1 MFSITDIQKESIKDY
16 IRTKFRCITMEER
29 EVYELTALVI
39 DDVITDIEETSDWQN
54 IEDDE
59 IVFGTSESDIKDV
72 DIVNESSQ
80 FFLVTVFGEYAFV
93 FGMAH
98 TYRKQRHEVVRCFV
112 GRTPDDFSAFGKQ
125 IP

>member
-39 DDVITDIEETSDWQN
+39 DDVITDIEETADWEN

-59 IVFGTSESDIKDV
+59 IVLDDV
-72 DIVNESSQ
+72 DIALRRVLKDALEKYNE
-80 FFLVTVFGEYAFV
+80 
-93 FGMAH
+93 
-98 TYRKQRHEVVRCFV
+98 
-112 GRTPDDFSAFGKQ
+112 D
-125 IP
+125 